1 MSRAADRAREALND
15 VYDQITAA
23 KVELRLSPPEGHT
36 VHYRL
41 GSAEHCCSRALQH
54 LSRALRLVA
63 EMDADTREAIR
74 ELQAMVERAHTEP
87 APAPPRVPA
96 EPASDVRMTGAE

>member
-1 MSRAADRAREALND
+1 MTTADRAREALND
-15 VYDQITAA
+15 AYDQITAA

-41 GSAEHCCSRALQH
+41 GSAEQCCSQALRH
-54 LSRALRLVA
+54 LSRALRLIA
-63 EMDADTREAIR
+63 EMDAESREVIR
-74 ELQAMVERAHTEP
+74 ELQGIAERAHTEP
-87 APAPPRVPA
+87 APPPSRVPA